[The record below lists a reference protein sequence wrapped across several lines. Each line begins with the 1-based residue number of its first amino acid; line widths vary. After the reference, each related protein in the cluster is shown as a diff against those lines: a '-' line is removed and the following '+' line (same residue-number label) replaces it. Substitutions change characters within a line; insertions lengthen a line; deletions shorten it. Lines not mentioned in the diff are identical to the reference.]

1 MAKECNGFLE
11 KVEQKCPSASD
22 LSTLQMY
29 EERLCGEF
37 STVHF
42 QAVKAKACAV
52 GPGASGAMRAW
63 NAAWLQCQQ
72 LRQHL
77 EEMHKRKKFAD
88 KKWTTAANTQAGD
101 GRLDRRREKGRGES
115 SLSLQEISETK
126 LESTAA
132 AMCNHY
138 YKEGGEKG
146 EPREENLPH
155 TPFPDGK
162 TISMF
167 PQNGIC
173 HPESKWR
180 PREHHSEADLRSLD
194 STEVGK
200 DFLVRQPLG
209 RSLSEGSYA
218 GSQLTSTYG
227 FPPLNVRNKHC
238 QSRTQPLELNL
249 QPIHILPVSHNESLR
264 SGNLS
269 GVSQSVSKEEE
280 GKGSTA
286 FTQSPED
293 LRTPETLL
301 TATDSNGSVAL

>member
-1 MAKECNGFLE
+1 MAKECNHFLE
-11 KVEQKCPSASD
+11 KVEQRCHSASN

-52 GPGASGAMRAW
+52 GSGASGAMRVW

-72 LRQHL
+72 LRHHL
-77 EEMHKRKKFAD
+77 EEMQKKKKYAD
-88 KKWTTAANTQAGD
+88 KKRTTAANTQGGD
-101 GRLDRRREKGRGES
+101 GGLDRRREKGRGES
-115 SLSLQEISETK
+115 SPSLQGISETK
-126 LESTAA
+126 LGSTAA
-132 AMCNHY
+132 ACCNHY
-138 YKEGGEKG
+138 FKEGGEKG
-146 EPREENLPH
+146 EPGGQNLPH

-162 TISMF
+162 TTSIF
-167 PQNGIC
+167 PQNGSC
-173 HPESKWR
+173 PESKWR
-180 PREHHSEADLRSLD
+180 PREHHSEADLRSVD
-194 STEVGK
+194 SAEVGE

-218 GSQLTSTYG
+218 GFQLTSTYG
-227 FPPLNVRNKHC
+227 FTPLNVRNKHC
-238 QSRTQPLELNL
+238 QRRTQPLELNL
-249 QPIHILPVSHNESLR
+249 QPVHILPVSHNESLR

-269 GVSQSVSKEEE
+269 CISQSVSNEEE
-280 GKGSTA
+280 GKGCTA

-293 LRTPETLL
+293 LKTPETLL